1 MHQFGLRPNPKIW
14 IVASG
19 FALRYHFAGLS
30 SVFSFC
36 REVDVLRSVL
46 WGGLALALAVGVVHA
61 QSGSLSP
68 AELLKDPAVK
78 AAIDGAK
85 ATEAQTIADQIRFCE
100 IPAPEFKEEVR
111 GLELKRVFTQ
121 LGLQNVRVDKV
132 GNVLGDYPGAA
143 ARPRLVLAAHLD
155 TVFPEGT
162 EVKVKREGNVLKG
175 PGIGDDCRGLA
186 VMVAIVREMKKAN
199 VKTPGSITFVAN
211 VGEEGLGDLR
221 GVKELFNTTLK
232 DQIDRFVSIDGT
244 GVHVTNVAV
253 GSHRYR
259 VTFKGPGGHSFGA
272 FGMANPMGAMGRAI
286 AKIQEL
292 QVPKQP
298 RTTFNVGRIGGGTSV
313 NSIPFDGWMELDMRS
328 SDPASLA
335 AVDANIQKAI
345 DAAVAEENTRWG
357 KPGVITVVK
366 ELVGDRPAGS
376 TPESSSIVRNGL
388 AAATALGFT
397 SNLGEGS
404 TDSNT
409 PMALGVPAIT
419 IGGGGRGRD
428 AHALSENFDV
438 TDAWMGTQHALL
450 LTVALAQK

>member
-1 MHQFGLRPNPKIW
+1 M
-14 IVASG
+14 
-19 FALRYHFAGLS
+19 
-30 SVFSFC
+30 
-36 REVDVLRSVL
+36 LRSVL
-46 WGGLALALAVGVVHA
+46 SGGLALALAAGVVQA
-61 QSGSLSP
+61 QSGSPSP
-68 AELLKDPAVK
+68 GDLLKDPAVK
-78 AAIDGAK
+78 AAIDAAK
-85 ATEAQTIADQIRFCE
+85 ASEAHTIADQIRFCE
-100 IPAPEFKEEVR
+100 IPAPSFKEEVR
-111 GLELKRVFTQ
+111 GKELQRVFTQ
-121 LGLQNVRVDKV
+121 LGLQNVRVDKA
-132 GNVLGDYPGAA
+132 GNVLGEYPGAA
-143 ARPRLVLAAHLD
+143 AHPHLVLSAHLD

-162 EVKVKREGNVLKG
+162 DVKVKREGALLKG

-186 VMVAIVREMKKAN
+186 VMVTIIREMKKAN
-199 VKTPGSITFVAN
+199 VTTPGSITFVAN

-232 DQIDRFVSIDGT
+232 GQIDRFVSIDGT
-244 GVHVTNVAV
+244 GIHVTNVAV

-313 NSIPFDGWMELDMRS
+313 NSIPFEGWMELDMRS

-335 AVDANIQKAI
+335 AIDASIQKAI
-345 DAAVAEENTRWG
+345 DAAVNEENVRWG
-357 KPGVITVVK
+357 KPGAITVVK

-376 TPESSSIVRNGL
+376 TPENSAIVRNGL
-388 AAATALGFT
+388 AAATVLGFA
-397 SNLGEGS
+397 SGPPGEGS
-404 TDSNT
+404 TDSNI
-409 PMALGVPAIT
+409 PMSLGVPSIT

-428 AHALSENFDV
+428 AHALTESFET
-438 TDAWMGTQHALL
+438 TDGWMGTQHALL